1 MFEKAKLLLK
11 IAGIFA
17 SRKSDF
23 RTVRAINFFETL
35 TTGWCREVEALQ
47 VALHYLKANR
57 EGYTVMRLIGWE
69 GEPLKPGSYMLCIP
83 AYDHDKFVGVPTRYS
98 RPVNLADQMFA
109 SAEFVK
115 ALYPYYAST
124 TEIIKGD
131 LILLLD
137 GVYLKKLEEAL
148 I

>member
-23 RTVRAINFFETL
+23 RTVRVVNFFETL
-35 TTGWCREVEALQ
+35 VRGWGREVCELQIALKF
-47 VALHYLKANR
+47 LKINHD
-57 EGYTVMRLIGWE
+57 GYTVMRLIGWE
-69 GEPLKPGSYMLCIP
+69 GEPLRPGSYMLCIP
-83 AYDHDKFVGVPTRYS
+83 AYDTDKFIGVPTRYS

-109 SAEFVK
+109 SAELVK

-124 TEIIKGD
+124 TEIVKGD

-137 GVYLKKLEEAL
+137 GVYLKKLEE